1 MPSVLLTDALLR
13 SIKPGEKLIEYWDTR
28 VSGLCLR
35 ISPGGVRTW
44 TFRYRPKDSTSF
56 KRLSLGRYPE
66 VGVSLARQRAQ
77 EKRVEVAGG
86 ADPQGERKAKRAASA
101 LTFDSLADDYL
112 ERYAKPRKRSWANDA
127 LYLRAHVRPTWG
139 PRPAT
144 RISRADAAALLDT
157 IAKAAPTSANRT
169 QSILSRLFNWA
180 VESGLL
186 EVNPLARMPKRAKEK
201 AKDRVLAPDEIRV
214 LWAALDDGSV
224 AAALRFV
231 MLTGLRP
238 GEAAGATIAELAD
251 FDNSVRARLEIPG
264 SRMKGARAHV
274 VPLAPLAQQIVRA
287 QLDRAVEGQEHLF
300 PSAFADKGPVARH
313 SLSQALRRVIEGL
326 PDVKAIRSPYPT
338 PHDFRRSVAT
348 GLAALGV
355 PREDRIA
362 VLAHTQTDVHAA
374 HYDRYDR
381 LAEKRR
387 ALEAWEAHVAD
398 IVAPKTADNVV
409 KLSGARR
416 ARERARMNGEG
427 EQ

>member
-66 VGVSLARQRAQ
+66 VGLSLARQRAQ

-157 IAKAAPTSANRT
+157 IAKAAPTSANRLPVRSSPSGQRAEWNDGPANESMPGMSGSLGMFSEPT
-169 QSILSRLFNWA
+169 ALMTNRASRT
-180 VESGLL
+180 
-186 EVNPLARMPKRAKEK
+186 
-201 AKDRVLAPDEIRV
+201 
-214 LWAALDDGSV
+214 SV
-224 AAALRFV
+224 VQF
-231 MLTGLRP
+231 G
-238 GEAAGATIAELAD
+238 
-251 FDNSVRARLEIPG
+251 F
-264 SRMKGARAHV
+264 
-274 VPLAPLAQQIVRA
+274 
-287 QLDRAVEGQEHLF
+287 
-300 PSAFADKGPVARH
+300 
-313 SLSQALRRVIEGL
+313 
-326 PDVKAIRSPYPT
+326 
-338 PHDFRRSVAT
+338 
-348 GLAALGV
+348 
-355 PREDRIA
+355 
-362 VLAHTQTDVHAA
+362 
-374 HYDRYDR
+374 
-381 LAEKRR
+381 
-387 ALEAWEAHVAD
+387 
-398 IVAPKTADNVV
+398 
-409 KLSGARR
+409 
-416 ARERARMNGEG
+416 
-427 EQ
+427 